1 MSRVIKFRAWLNYGD
16 GNGEMLP
23 NIQNHINGDWA
34 FGHIVNGNVDNV
46 SEPMQFT
53 GLTDKNG
60 VEIYEGDILK
70 VTRSNPVW
78 GEDII
83 DYSVVEYNKCSFIVN
98 LGTKNLNV
106 SNDYWGTT
114 MEVIGNI
121 HQNPELLK

>member
-1 MSRVIKFRAWLNYGD
+1 MREIKFRAWLDYGD

-23 NIQNHINGDWA
+23 NIQNHINGNWA

-60 VEIYEGDILK
+60 ADVYDGDIVSSSIFTCNLH
-70 VTRSNPVW
+70 VAYDDNLACWFVI
-78 GEDII
+78 DI
-83 DYSVVEYNKCSFIVN
+83 DGYMEP
-98 LGTKNLNV
+98 LNEMT
-106 SNDYWGTT
+106 NT

-121 HQNPELLK
+121 HQNKELLTCKQQ

>member
-1 MSRVIKFRAWLNYGD
+1 MSRVIKFRAWLNYGA

-53 GLTDKNG
+53 GLKDKNG
-60 VEIYEGDILK
+60 IEIYEGDVIH
-70 VTRSNPVW
+70 
-78 GEDII
+78 
-83 DYSVVEYNKCSFIVN
+83 
-98 LGTKNLNV
+98 NLNFTDECNHV
-106 SNDYWGTT
+106 IEMLEDLGCWFMVDAKEGYAEPLNEWLDSSV
-114 MEVIGNI
+114 VIGNI